1 MVRLSCTN
9 HARAREA
16 SRYQVTIISAESISG
31 QPSIEGLVTVTYLY
45 QVWLIVIETWSHS
58 RFH

>member
-1 MVRLSCTN
+1 M
-9 HARAREA
+9 HALAEA
-16 SRYQVTIISAESISG
+16 SRYQVTFVSAGSISG

-45 QVWLIVIETWSHS
+45 QVWLIVHETWSHS